1 MLKKQSIFENDYVLR
16 IIHLKDNDFRAVFRD
31 GEMVVTLDKNKNFV
45 PKYNGELGYKFS
57 TFNSTFYK
65 VWENPDNVNLLNIK
79 TGELINKEGGWS
91 GKDIEEFDEKLEI
104 KDYVLL
110 KGNDELYRII
120 SLDPSKEVDICPFKS
135 YSVISSKLML
145 IEFSDDSMILKTD
158 FTKAF
163 EKIYYHPEDKE
174 YAVFNPKRVK
184 NLGNGLLL
192 LEFKDNS
199 SFIITEDDGT
209 LIKELHNCTFEEC
222 SVEGFSRFK
231 IIGTDKFIL
240 LNHTSLK
247 ISPPGYNFFYLNS
260 KYTFISNIDKDKND
274 GFILKTSDYSY
285 VDPTCILNPF
295 NDFIVH
301 NNTIIIQK
309 NGRVYTLT

>member
-1 MLKKQSIFENDYVLR
+1 MLKKQSIFGNDYVLR
-16 IIHLKDNDFRAVFRD
+16 IIHLKDDDFRAVFRD
-31 GEMVVTLDKNKNFV
+31 CEMVVTLDKNKNFV
-45 PKYNGELGYKFS
+45 PKYNGELEYEFS

-65 VWENPDNVNLLNIK
+65 VWEDPGYVNLLNIK

-110 KGNDELYRII
+110 KGNDELYKII

-158 FTKAF
+158 FTKAL
-163 EKIYYHPEDKE
+163 EKIYYPPEDKE
-174 YAVFNPKRVK
+174 YAVFSPKRIK

-199 SFIITEDDGT
+199 SFIITEDGT
-209 LIKELHNCTFEEC
+209 LIKELHNCTFEGC
-222 SVEGFSRFK
+222 KIEGFSHFK
-231 IIGTDKFIL
+231 IIGTDKSIL

-247 ISPPGYNFFYLNS
+247 LSPPGYNFFYITP
-260 KYTFISNIDKDKND
+260 KYIFISNIDKDKND
-274 GFILKTSDYSY
+274 GFILKTSDFSY
-285 VDPTCILNPF
+285 VDPTCVLNPLK
-295 NDFIVH
+295 DIIVH
-301 NNTIIIQK
+301 NNTIILQK
-309 NGRVYTLT
+309 DGRVYTLT

>member
-1 MLKKQSIFENDYVLR
+1 MLKKQSILGNDYVLR

-45 PKYNGELGYKFS
+45 PKYNGELEYEFS

-65 VWENPDNVNLLNIK
+65 VWEDPGYVNLLNIK

-110 KGNDELYRII
+110 KGNDELYKII

-163 EKIYYHPEDKE
+163 EKIYYPPEDKE
-174 YAVFNPKRVK
+174 YAVFSPKRIK

-199 SFIITEDDGT
+199 SFIITEDGT
-209 LIKELHNCTFEEC
+209 LIKELHNCTFE
-222 SVEGFSRFK
+222 V
-231 IIGTDKFIL
+231 
-240 LNHTSLK
+240 NHTSLK
-247 ISPPGYNFFYLNS
+247 LSPPGYNFFYITP
-260 KYTFISNIDKDKND
+260 KYTFIINIDKYKND
-274 GFILKTSDYSY
+274 GFILKTSDFSF
-285 VDPTCILNPF
+285 VDPTCVLNPLK
-295 NDFIVH
+295 DIIVH
-301 NNTIIIQK
+301 NNTIILQK
-309 NGRVYTLT
+309 DGRVYTLT